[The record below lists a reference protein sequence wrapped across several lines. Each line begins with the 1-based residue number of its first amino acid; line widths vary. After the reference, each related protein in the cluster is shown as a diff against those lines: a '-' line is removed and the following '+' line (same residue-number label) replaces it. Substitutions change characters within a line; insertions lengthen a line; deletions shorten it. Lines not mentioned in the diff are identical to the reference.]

1 MGYQFFTVLA
11 YFLMLLLKKINSR
24 IWDSTI
30 EWKISIILAPKFFFV
45 SKQSQLSP
53 KQFYLIIRKK
63 QSCETKK
70 LKWKQ
75 KILDLSTLQEL

>member
-11 YFLMLLLKKINSR
+11 YFLMLLLKKINSH
-24 IWDSTI
+24 IWNSTI
-30 EWKISIILAPKFFFV
+30 EWKISIILAPKFFI

-75 KILDLSTLQEL
+75 KILDLSKLQEL